1 MITYQWQQS
10 PHLTFIE
17 KISSCSLTERHLR
30 LTFASLGAIHGG
42 KQDVV
47 VVGPVEPLVGVIDG
61 ESCGAVDLC
70 VNDNRLPSAIHADAP
85 DVRRI
90 AAVYPEDVP
99 GQKESTVQRAAVMR
113 QQLLLAW

>member
-1 MITYQWQQS
+1 MKQT
-10 PHLTFIE
+10 LIE

-47 VVGPVEPLVGVIDG
+47 VVGPVEPLVGVIDR

-70 VNDNRLPSAIHADAP
+70 VNDDRLPSAVHADAP

-90 AAVYPEDVP
+90 TAVYPEDVP
-99 GQKESTVQRAAVMR
+99 GQKDRAAVTR
-113 QQLLLAW
+113 PRLLLAWQRSAHGDE